1 MWEREVGM
9 LAEVI
14 ETQAQIIQEQA
25 QLLER
30 LGFDD
35 ATLISRRKEVEKA
48 AQILCGNAI
57 GG

>member
-1 MWEREVGM
+1 MWEREVEV

-14 ETQAQIIQEQA
+14 ETQAQIIQKQA

-35 ATLISRRKEVEKA
+35 ATFKARRKEAEKA
-48 AQILCGNAI
+48 AQILCGNEM